1 MLVWWNGKK
10 IVLLQFKTTTMTTM
24 KKILLTL
31 SLVALT
37 LPAMSQMG
45 EKALNRRYQN
55 EIRDSLADVVLQRQR
70 AMQRYAEQWL
80 TALPNDQ
87 KLYDESHIS
96 VGCDLV
102 DTTFA
107 DGTMRLDLVY
117 RLSYNC
123 KHLEG
128 YTDDYPLGTYDVD
141 SSNSCRA
148 ICSLTKHFVEN
159 VLAEHFIPGRE
170 VELTLSSSADGTEF
184 ATAVPYDGRYGEF
197 RYCPVV
203 FNGER
208 LRISVERTTGIK
220 NNCQLAYLRA
230 QAVRANLEENIPAL
244 QRTTNNYRY
253 VTQSYKDSINTHYY
267 RRSAIE
273 IRISDVYSET
283 VARMRA
289 ERMQDNYVDY
299 NIPLTTHRSPDT
311 YVLIIANEHYSPALI
326 PDVPHAHND
335 GQVLRQYFVRA
346 LGVPERQVKVLTDAT
361 RADIQQEGIHW
372 LAELSQA
379 VAGKGDTP
387 TPRANLIVYY
397 AGHGLTDLDGVTYLL
412 TNGIQTDDIKSLS
425 GKPSRCKKKQATDS
439 NRYDI
444 VLSKKEVSRLTAQC
458 LSVEALCNAFKPYPV
473 KNLTVVLD
481 ASFDGHGRDGKAIL
495 RADRKIDPKKKKRKA
510 NLRADAVVLYAA
522 DDTKTAYA
530 FDTYQHGFLTYFLLK
545 EIKSQADNIFR
556 LTYQDIYE
564 SVEAKLNKESAL
576 QNRWQEISGL
586 AGGKYK
592 DNWQRLKIE
601 N

>member
-1 MLVWWNGKK
+1 MP
-10 IVLLQFKTTTMTTM
+10 MT
-24 KKILLTL
+24 KRILLAL
-31 SLVALT
+31 LVAALAI
-37 LPAMSQMG
+37 PAAAQTG

-80 TALPNDQ
+80 TALPNPQ
-87 KLYDESHIS
+87 KLYDESYIS
-96 VGCDLV
+96 VQADLV
-102 DTTFA
+102 DTTFS

-148 ICSLTKHFVEN
+148 ICALTKHFAED
-159 VLAEHFIPGRE
+159 VLGEHFTAGRE
-170 VELTLSSSADGTEF
+170 VEITISSSADGTEF

-208 LRISVERTTGIK
+208 LRISVDRATGIK

-230 QAVRANLEENIPAL
+230 QAVRANLEESIAAL
-244 QRTTNNYRY
+244 GRTTNNYRY
-253 VTQSYKDSINTHYY
+253 ITQSYKDSINTHYY
-267 RRSAIE
+267 RRSAVE
-273 IRISDVYSET
+273 IRLCDVYSQT

-299 NIPLTTHRSPDT
+299 NIPLTTQRNPDT
-311 YVLIIANEHYSPALI
+311 YVLIIANEHYDAALI
-326 PDVPHAHND
+326 PDVPYAEND
-335 GQVLRQYFVRA
+335 GAILRQYFVRA
-346 LGVPERQVKVLTDAT
+346 LGVPERQVKVLSDAT
-361 RADIQQEGIHW
+361 LATIQQEGIHW
-372 LAELSQA
+372 LAELAQA
-379 VAGKGDTP
+379 VAGKGETP
-387 TPRANLIVYY
+387 QPRANLIVYY
-397 AGHGLTDLDGVTYLL
+397 AGHGLTDLGGVTYLL
-412 TNGIQTDDIKSLS
+412 PNGINADNIKSLS
-425 GKPSRCKKKQATDS
+425 GKKSRCGKRSKESDVSSKEGIDS
-439 NRYDI
+439 SRFDI
-444 VLSKKEVSRLTAQC
+444 VLSKKEVGRLADQC
-458 LSVEALCNAFKPYPV
+458 LSVDALCNAFKAYPV

-481 ASFDGHGRDGKAIL
+481 ASFDGHGRDGKPIL

-530 FDTYQHGFLTYFLLK
+530 FDAYQHGFLTYFLLK
-545 EIKSQADNIFR
+545 EVKSQGDNIFR

-564 SVEAKLNKESAL
+564 SVESKLNKESAL

-592 DNWQRLKIE
+592 ESWMKLKIK

>member
-1 MLVWWNGKK
+1 
-10 IVLLQFKTTTMTTM
+10 M
-24 KKILLTL
+24 KKTLLLT
-31 SLVALT
+31 ALLAAT
-37 LPAMSQMG
+37 LMQAAAQTG

-55 EIRDSLADVVLQRQR
+55 EIRDSLADVVLQQQRQ
-70 AMQRYAEQWL
+70 MQRQAEQWL
-80 TALPNDQ
+80 TALPNHQ
-87 KLYDESHIS
+87 KLYDESFIS
-96 VGCDLV
+96 VQADLV
-102 DTTFA
+102 DTMFA
-107 DGTMRLDLVY
+107 DGLMRLDLVY

-128 YTDDYPLGTYDVD
+128 YTDDYPLGTFDVD

-148 ICSLTKHFVEN
+148 ICSLTSQFLHGP
-159 VLAEHFIPGRE
+159 LAEHLKEGQE
-170 VELTLSSSADGTEF
+170 VEITISSSADGTEF
-184 ATAVPYDGRYGEF
+184 TSTVGYDGRYGEF

-208 LRISVERTTGIK
+208 LRISVDRSTGIR

-230 QAVRANLEENIPAL
+230 QAVRANLEEQNPLL
-244 QRTTNNYRY
+244 QHTRNNYRY
-253 VTQSYKDSINTHYY
+253 VTQSYKDSLNTHYY

-273 IRISDVYSET
+273 IRIIDVYSQT

-299 NIPLTTHRSPDT
+299 NIPRTSQRNPDT
-311 YVLIIANEHYSPALI
+311 YVLIIANERYQHPLI
-326 PDVPHAHND
+326 PDVPYAAND
-335 GQVLRQYFVRA
+335 GDVARQYFVHA
-346 LGVPERQVKVLTDAT
+346 LGVPERQVKVLNDASLAT
-361 RADIQQEGIHW
+361 IQQEGIHW
-372 LAELSQA
+372 LAELAQA
-379 VAGKGDTP
+379 VAGKGETP
-387 TPRANLIVYY
+387 QPRANLIVYY
-397 AGHGLTDLDGVTYLL
+397 AGHGLTDLGGVTYLL
-412 TNGIQTDDIKSLS
+412 PNGINADNIKSLS
-425 GKPSRCKKKQATDS
+425 GKKSRCGKRSKESEVSSKEGIDS
-439 NRYDI
+439 SRFDI
-444 VLSKKEVSRLTAQC
+444 VLSKKEVGRLADQC
-458 LSVEALCNAFKPYPV
+458 LSVDALCNAFKAYPV

-481 ASFDGHGRDGKAIL
+481 ASFDGHGRDGKPIL

-530 FDTYQHGFLTYFLLK
+530 FDAYQHGFLTYFLLK
-545 EIKSQADNIFR
+545 EVKSQGDNIFR

-592 DNWQRLKIE
+592 ESWMKLKIK

>member
-1 MLVWWNGKK
+1 
-10 IVLLQFKTTTMTTM
+10 M
-24 KKILLTL
+24 KKTLLLT
-31 SLVALT
+31 ALLAAT
-37 LPAMSQMG
+37 LMPTAAQTG

-55 EIRDSLADVVLQRQR
+55 EIRDSLADVVLQQQR
-70 AMQRYAEQWL
+70 LMQRQAEQWL
-80 TALPNDQ
+80 TALPNHQ
-87 KLYDESHIS
+87 KLYDESFIS
-96 VGCDLV
+96 VQADLV
-102 DTTFA
+102 DTMFA
-107 DGTMRLDLVY
+107 DGLMRLDLVY

-128 YTDDYPLGTYDVD
+128 YTDDYPLGTFDVD

-148 ICSLTKHFVEN
+148 ICSLTSQFLHGP
-159 VLAEHFIPGRE
+159 LAEHLKEGQE
-170 VELTLSSSADGTEF
+170 VEITISSSADGTEF
-184 ATAVPYDGRYGEF
+184 TSAVGYDGRYGEF
-197 RYCPVV
+197 RYCPVT

-208 LRISVERTTGIK
+208 LRISVDRSTGIR

-230 QAVRANLEENIPAL
+230 QAVRANLEEQNPSL
-244 QRTTNNYRY
+244 QHTRNNYRY
-253 VTQSYKDSINTHYY
+253 VTQSYKDSLNTHYY

-273 IRISDVYSET
+273 IRIIDVYSQT
-283 VARMRA
+283 VAHLRA
-289 ERMQDNYVDY
+289 QRMQDNYVDY
-299 NIPLTTHRSPDT
+299 NIPLTTERNPDT
-311 YVLIIANEHYSPALI
+311 YVLIIANEHYDAALI
-326 PDVPHAHND
+326 PDVPYAEND
-335 GQVLRQYFVRA
+335 GNILRQYFTRA
-346 LGVPERQVKVLTDAT
+346 LGVPERQVKVLNDAT
-361 RADIQQEGIHW
+361 LATIQQEGIHW

-387 TPRANLIVYY
+387 QPRANLIVYY
-397 AGHGLTDLDGVTYLL
+397 AGHGLTDLGGVTYLL
-412 TNGIQTDDIKSLS
+412 PNGINADNIKSLS
-425 GKPSRCKKKQATDS
+425 GKKSRCGKKKDSTDENDS
-439 NRYDI
+439 SRFDI
-444 VLSKKEVSRLTAQC
+444 VLSKKEVGRLADQC
-458 LSVEALCNAFKPYPV
+458 LSVDALCNAFKAYPV

-481 ASFDGHGRDGKAIL
+481 ASFDGHGRDGKPIL

-530 FDTYQHGFLTYFLLK
+530 FDAYQHGFLTYFLLK
-545 EIKSQADNIFR
+545 EVKSQGDNIFR

-592 DNWQRLKIE
+592 ESWMKLKIK

>member
-1 MLVWWNGKK
+1 
-10 IVLLQFKTTTMTTM
+10 
-24 KKILLTL
+24 
-31 SLVALT
+31 
-37 LPAMSQMG
+37 
-45 EKALNRRYQN
+45 
-55 EIRDSLADVVLQRQR
+55 
-70 AMQRYAEQWL
+70 
-80 TALPNDQ
+80 
-87 KLYDESHIS
+87 
-96 VGCDLV
+96 
-102 DTTFA
+102 
-107 DGTMRLDLVY
+107 
-117 RLSYNC
+117 
-123 KHLEG
+123 
-128 YTDDYPLGTYDVD
+128 
-141 SSNSCRA
+141 
-148 ICSLTKHFVEN
+148 
-159 VLAEHFIPGRE
+159 
-170 VELTLSSSADGTEF
+170 
-184 ATAVPYDGRYGEF
+184 
-197 RYCPVV
+197 
-203 FNGER
+203 
-208 LRISVERTTGIK
+208 
-220 NNCQLAYLRA
+220 
-230 QAVRANLEENIPAL
+230 
-244 QRTTNNYRY
+244 
-253 VTQSYKDSINTHYY
+253 
-267 RRSAIE
+267 
-273 IRISDVYSET
+273 
-283 VARMRA
+283 MRA

-299 NIPLTTHRSPDT
+299 NIPLTAHRSPDT

-412 TNGIQTDDIKSLS
+412 PNGIQTDDIKSLS
-425 GKPSRCKKKQATDS
+425 GKPSRCKKKQAADS

-444 VLSKKEVSRLTAQC
+444 VLSKKA
-458 LSVEALCNAFKPYPV
+458 V

>member
-1 MLVWWNGKK
+1 
-10 IVLLQFKTTTMTTM
+10 M
-24 KKILLTL
+24 KKTLLLT
-31 SLVALT
+31 ALLAAT
-37 LPAMSQMG
+37 LMQAAAQTG

-55 EIRDSLADVVLQRQR
+55 EIRDSLADVVLQQQRQ
-70 AMQRYAEQWL
+70 MQRQAEQWL
-80 TALPNDQ
+80 TALPNHQ
-87 KLYDESHIS
+87 KLYDESFIS
-96 VGCDLV
+96 VQADLV
-102 DTTFA
+102 DTMFA
-107 DGTMRLDLVY
+107 DGLMRLDLVY

-128 YTDDYPLGTYDVD
+128 YTDDYPLGTFDVD

-148 ICSLTKHFVEN
+148 ICSLTSQFLHGP
-159 VLAEHFIPGRE
+159 LAEHLKEGQE
-170 VELTLSSSADGTEF
+170 VEITISSSADGTEF
-184 ATAVPYDGRYGEF
+184 TSAVGYDGRYGEF

-208 LRISVERTTGIK
+208 LRISVDRSTDIR

-230 QAVRANLEENIPAL
+230 QAVRANLEEQNPSL
-244 QRTTNNYRY
+244 QHTRNNYRY
-253 VTQSYKDSINTHYY
+253 VTQSYKDSLNTHYY

-273 IRISDVYSET
+273 IRIIDVYSQT

-299 NIPLTTHRSPDT
+299 NIPRTSQRNPDT
-311 YVLIIANEHYSPALI
+311 YVLIIANERYQHPLI
-326 PDVPHAHND
+326 PDVPYAAND
-335 GQVLRQYFVRA
+335 GDVARQYFIHA
-346 LGVPERQVKVLTDAT
+346 LGVPERQVKVLNDAT
-361 RADIQQEGIHW
+361 LATIQQEGIHW

-379 VAGKGDTP
+379 VAGKGETP
-387 TPRANLIVYY
+387 QPRANLIVYY
-397 AGHGLTDLDGVTYLL
+397 AGHGLTDLGGVTYLL
-412 TNGIQTDDIKSLS
+412 PNGINADNIKSLS
-425 GKPSRCKKKQATDS
+425 GKKKRCGKRSKESEVSSKEGIDSSRF
-439 NRYDI
+439 DI
-444 VLSKKEVSRLTAQC
+444 VLSKKEVGRLADQC
-458 LSVEALCNAFKPYPV
+458 LSVDALCNAFKAYPV

-481 ASFDGHGRDGKAIL
+481 ASFDGHGRDGRPIL

-530 FDTYQHGFLTYFLLK
+530 FDAYQHGFLTYFLLK
-545 EIKSQADNIFR
+545 EVKSQGDNIFR

-601 N
+601 NLNLKL

>member
-1 MLVWWNGKK
+1 
-10 IVLLQFKTTTMTTM
+10 M
-24 KKILLTL
+24 KKTLLLT
-31 SLVALT
+31 ALLAAT
-37 LPAMSQMG
+37 LMQAAAQTG

-55 EIRDSLADVVLQRQR
+55 EIRDSLANIVLQQQR
-70 AMQRYAEQWL
+70 LMQRQAEQWL
-80 TALPNDQ
+80 TALPNHQ
-87 KLYDESHIS
+87 KLYDESFIS
-96 VGCDLV
+96 VQADLV
-102 DTTFA
+102 DTMFA
-107 DGTMRLDLVY
+107 DGLMRLDLVY

-128 YTDDYPLGTYDVD
+128 YTDDYPLGTFDVD

-148 ICSLTKHFVEN
+148 ICSLTSQFLHGP
-159 VLAEHFIPGRE
+159 LAEHLKEGQE
-170 VELTLSSSADGTEF
+170 VEITISSSADGTEF
-184 ATAVPYDGRYGEF
+184 TSTVGYDGRYGEF
-197 RYCPVV
+197 RYCPVT

-208 LRISVERTTGIK
+208 LRISVDRSTGIR

-230 QAVRANLEENIPAL
+230 QAVRANLEEQNPSL
-244 QRTTNNYRY
+244 QHTRNNYRY
-253 VTQSYKDSINTHYY
+253 VTQSYKDSLNTHYY

-273 IRISDVYSET
+273 IRIIDVYSQT
-283 VARMRA
+283 VAHLRA
-289 ERMQDNYVDY
+289 QRMQDNYVDY
-299 NIPLTTHRSPDT
+299 NIPLTTERNPDT
-311 YVLIIANEHYSPALI
+311 YVLIIANERYQHPLI
-326 PDVPHAHND
+326 PDVPYAAND
-335 GQVLRQYFVRA
+335 GNILRQYFTRA
-346 LGVPERQVKVLTDAT
+346 LGVPERQVKVLNDASLAT
-361 RADIQQEGIHW
+361 IQQEGIHW

-387 TPRANLIVYY
+387 QPRANLIVYY
-397 AGHGLTDLDGVTYLL
+397 AGHGLTDLGGVTYLL
-412 TNGIQTDDIKSLS
+412 PNGINADNIKSLS
-425 GKPSRCKKKQATDS
+425 GKKSRCGKKKDSTDENDS
-439 NRYDI
+439 SRFDI
-444 VLSKKEVSRLTAQC
+444 VLSKKEVGRLADQC
-458 LSVEALCNAFKPYPV
+458 LSVDALCNAFKAYPV

-481 ASFDGHGRDGKAIL
+481 ASFDGHGRDGKPIL

-530 FDTYQHGFLTYFLLK
+530 FDAYQHGFLTYFLLK
-545 EIKSQADNIFR
+545 EVKSQGDNIFR

-592 DNWQRLKIE
+592 ESWMKLKIK

>member
-1 MLVWWNGKK
+1 
-10 IVLLQFKTTTMTTM
+10 M
-24 KKILLTL
+24 KKTLLLT
-31 SLVALT
+31 ALLAAT
-37 LPAMSQMG
+37 LMQAAAQTG

-55 EIRDSLADVVLQRQR
+55 EIRDSLADVVLQQQRQ
-70 AMQRYAEQWL
+70 MQRQAEQWL
-80 TALPNDQ
+80 TALPNHQ
-87 KLYDESHIS
+87 KLYDESFIS
-96 VGCDLV
+96 VQADLV
-102 DTTFA
+102 DTMFA
-107 DGTMRLDLVY
+107 DGLMRLDLVY

-128 YTDDYPLGTYDVD
+128 YTDDYPLGTFDVD

-148 ICSLTKHFVEN
+148 ICSLTSQFLHGP
-159 VLAEHFIPGRE
+159 LAEHLKEGQE
-170 VELTLSSSADGTEF
+170 VEITISSSADGTEF
-184 ATAVPYDGRYGEF
+184 TSAVGYDGRYGEF

-208 LRISVERTTGIK
+208 LRISVDRSTGIR

-230 QAVRANLEENIPAL
+230 QAVRANLEEQNPSL
-244 QRTTNNYRY
+244 QHTRNNYRY
-253 VTQSYKDSINTHYY
+253 VTQSYKDSLNTHYY

-273 IRISDVYSET
+273 IRIIDVYSQT

-299 NIPLTTHRSPDT
+299 NIPRTSQRNPDT
-311 YVLIIANEHYSPALI
+311 YVLIIANERYQHPLI
-326 PDVPHAHND
+326 PDVPYAAND
-335 GQVLRQYFVRA
+335 GDVARQYFVHA
-346 LGVPERQVKVLTDAT
+346 LGVPERQVKVLNDAT
-361 RADIQQEGIHW
+361 LATIQQEGIHW

-379 VAGKGDTP
+379 VAVKGETP
-387 TPRANLIVYY
+387 QPRANLIVYY
-397 AGHGLTDLDGVTYLL
+397 AGHGLTDLGGVTYLL
-412 TNGIQTDDIKSLS
+412 PNGINADNIKSLS
-425 GKPSRCKKKQATDS
+425 GKKKRCGKRSKESEVSSKEGIDSSRF
-439 NRYDI
+439 DI
-444 VLSKKEVSRLTAQC
+444 VLSKKEVGRLADQC
-458 LSVEALCNAFKPYPV
+458 LSVDALCNAFKAYPV

-481 ASFDGHGRDGKAIL
+481 ASFDGHGRDGKPIL

-530 FDTYQHGFLTYFLLK
+530 FDAYQHGFLTYFLLK
-545 EIKSQADNIFR
+545 EVKSQGDNIFR

-592 DNWQRLKIE
+592 ESWMKLKIK

>member
-1 MLVWWNGKK
+1 
-10 IVLLQFKTTTMTTM
+10 M
-24 KKILLTL
+24 KKTLLLT
-31 SLVALT
+31 ALLAAT
-37 LPAMSQMG
+37 LMQAAAQTG

-55 EIRDSLADVVLQRQR
+55 EIRDSLADVVLQQQRQ
-70 AMQRYAEQWL
+70 MQRQAEQWL
-80 TALPNDQ
+80 TALPNHQ
-87 KLYDESHIS
+87 KLYDESFIS
-96 VGCDLV
+96 VQADLV
-102 DTTFA
+102 DTMFA
-107 DGTMRLDLVY
+107 DGLMRLDLVY

-128 YTDDYPLGTYDVD
+128 YTDDYPLGTFDVD

-148 ICSLTKHFVEN
+148 ICSLTSQFLHGP
-159 VLAEHFIPGRE
+159 LAEHLKEGQE
-170 VELTLSSSADGTEF
+170 VEITISSSADGTEF
-184 ATAVPYDGRYGEF
+184 TSTVGYDGRYGEF

-208 LRISVERTTGIK
+208 LRISVDRSTGIR
-220 NNCQLAYLRA
+220 NNCQLAYLRT
-230 QAVRANLEENIPAL
+230 QAVRANLEEQNPSL
-244 QRTTNNYRY
+244 QHTRNNYRY
-253 VTQSYKDSINTHYY
+253 VTQSYKDSLNTHYY

-273 IRISDVYSET
+273 IRIIDVYSQT

-299 NIPLTTHRSPDT
+299 NIPRTSQRNPDT
-311 YVLIIANEHYSPALI
+311 YVLIIANERYQHPLI
-326 PDVPHAHND
+326 PDVPYAAND
-335 GQVLRQYFVRA
+335 GDVARQYFVHA
-346 LGVPERQVKVLTDAT
+346 LGVPERQVKVLNDAT
-361 RADIQQEGIHW
+361 LATIQQEGIHW
-372 LAELSQA
+372 LAELAQA

-387 TPRANLIVYY
+387 QPRANLIVYY
-397 AGHGLTDLDGVTYLL
+397 AGHGLTDLGGVTYLL
-412 TNGIQTDDIKSLS
+412 PNGINADNIKSLN
-425 GKPSRCKKKQATDS
+425 GKKSRCGKKKDSTDENDS
-439 NRYDI
+439 SRFDI
-444 VLSKKEVSRLTAQC
+444 VLSKKEVGRLADQC
-458 LSVEALCNAFKPYPV
+458 LSVDALCNAFKAYPV

-481 ASFDGHGRDGKAIL
+481 ASFDGHGRDGKPIL

-545 EIKSQADNIFR
+545 EVKSQGDNIFR

-576 QNRWQEISGL
+576 QNRWQETSGL

-592 DNWQRLKIE
+592 ESWMKLKIK

>member
-1 MLVWWNGKK
+1 
-10 IVLLQFKTTTMTTM
+10 M
-24 KKILLTL
+24 KKTLLLT
-31 SLVALT
+31 ALLAAT
-37 LPAMSQMG
+37 LMQAAAQTG

-55 EIRDSLADVVLQRQR
+55 EIRDSLADVVLQQQR
-70 AMQRYAEQWL
+70 LMQRQAEQWL
-80 TALPNDQ
+80 TALPNHQ
-87 KLYDESHIS
+87 KLYDESFIS
-96 VGCDLV
+96 VQADLV
-102 DTTFA
+102 DTMFA
-107 DGTMRLDLVY
+107 DGLMRLDLVY

-128 YTDDYPLGTYDVD
+128 YTDDYPLGTFDVD

-148 ICSLTKHFVEN
+148 ICSLTSQFLHGP
-159 VLAEHFIPGRE
+159 LAEHLKEGQE
-170 VELTLSSSADGTEF
+170 VEITISSSADGTEF
-184 ATAVPYDGRYGEF
+184 TSTVGYDGRYGEF

-208 LRISVERTTGIK
+208 LRISVDRSTGIR

-230 QAVRANLEENIPAL
+230 QAVRANLEEQNPSL
-244 QRTTNNYRY
+244 QHTRNNYRY
-253 VTQSYKDSINTHYY
+253 VTQSYKDSLNTHYY

-273 IRISDVYSET
+273 IRIIDVYSQT

-299 NIPLTTHRSPDT
+299 NIPRTSQRNPDT
-311 YVLIIANEHYSPALI
+311 YVLIIANERYQHPLI
-326 PDVPHAHND
+326 PDVPYAEND
-335 GQVLRQYFVRA
+335 GDVARQYFVHA
-346 LGVPERQVKVLTDAT
+346 LGVPERQVKVLNDAT
-361 RADIQQEGIHW
+361 LATIQQEGIHW

-379 VAGKGDTP
+379 VAGKGETP
-387 TPRANLIVYY
+387 QPRANLIVYY

-412 TNGIQTDDIKSLS
+412 PNGINADNIKSLS
-425 GKPSRCKKKQATDS
+425 GKKKRCGKRSKESEVSSKEGIDSSRF
-439 NRYDI
+439 DI
-444 VLSKKEVSRLTAQC
+444 VLSKKEVGRLADQC
-458 LSVEALCNAFKPYPV
+458 LSVDALCNAFKAYPV

-481 ASFDGHGRDGKAIL
+481 ASFDGHGRDGKPIL

-530 FDTYQHGFLTYFLLK
+530 FDAYQHGFLTYFLLK
-545 EIKSQADNIFR
+545 EVKSQGDNIFR

-592 DNWQRLKIE
+592 ESWMKLKIK

>member
-1 MLVWWNGKK
+1 
-10 IVLLQFKTTTMTTM
+10 M
-24 KKILLTL
+24 KKTLLLT
-31 SLVALT
+31 ALLAAT
-37 LPAMSQMG
+37 LIPTTAQTG

-55 EIRDSLADVVLQRQR
+55 EIRDSLADVVLQQQR
-70 AMQRYAEQWL
+70 LMQRQAEQWL
-80 TALPNDQ
+80 TALPNHQ
-87 KLYDESHIS
+87 KLYDESFIS
-96 VGCDLV
+96 VQADLV
-102 DTTFA
+102 DTMFA
-107 DGTMRLDLVY
+107 DGLMRLDLVY

-128 YTDDYPLGTYDVD
+128 YTDDYPLGTFDVD

-148 ICSLTKHFVEN
+148 ICSLTSQFLHGP
-159 VLAEHFIPGRE
+159 LAEHLKEGQE
-170 VELTLSSSADGTEF
+170 VEITISSSADGTEF
-184 ATAVPYDGRYGEF
+184 TSAVGYDGRYGEF

-208 LRISVERTTGIK
+208 LRISVDRSTGIR

-230 QAVRANLEENIPAL
+230 QAVRANLEEQNPSL
-244 QRTTNNYRY
+244 QHTRNNYRY
-253 VTQSYKDSINTHYY
+253 VTQSYKDSLNTHYY

-273 IRISDVYSET
+273 IRIIDVYSQT

-299 NIPLTTHRSPDT
+299 NIPLTTERNPDT
-311 YVLIIANEHYSPALI
+311 YVLIIANEHYDAALI
-326 PDVPHAHND
+326 PDVPYAAND
-335 GQVLRQYFVRA
+335 GNILRQYFTRA
-346 LGVPERQVKVLTDAT
+346 LGVPERQVKVLNDASLAT
-361 RADIQQEGIHW
+361 IQQEGIHW

-387 TPRANLIVYY
+387 QPRANLIVYY
-397 AGHGLTDLDGVTYLL
+397 AGHGLTDLGGVTYLL
-412 TNGIQTDDIKSLS
+412 PNGINADNIKSLS
-425 GKPSRCKKKQATDS
+425 GKKSRCGKKKDSTDENDS
-439 NRYDI
+439 SRFDI
-444 VLSKKEVSRLTAQC
+444 VLSKKEVGRLADQC
-458 LSVEALCNAFKPYPV
+458 LSVDALCNAFKAYPV

-481 ASFDGHGRDGKAIL
+481 ASFDGHGRDGKPIL

-530 FDTYQHGFLTYFLLK
+530 FDAYQHGFLTYFLLK
-545 EIKSQADNIFR
+545 EVKSQGDNIFR

-592 DNWQRLKIE
+592 ESWMKLKIK

>member
-1 MLVWWNGKK
+1 
-10 IVLLQFKTTTMTTM
+10 M
-24 KKILLTL
+24 KKTILILLCITALLPL
-31 SLVALT
+31 SAQT
-37 LPAMSQMG
+37 G
-45 EKALNRRYQN
+45 ERSLNRRYQS
-55 EIRDSLADVVLQRQR
+55 EIRDSLANVVLQRQR

-80 TALPNDQ
+80 IALPNNE
-87 KLYDESHIS
+87 KLYDESFIS
-96 VGCDLV
+96 VGADLV
-102 DTTFA
+102 DTLFDNGA
-107 DGTMRLDLVY
+107 MRLDLVY

-148 ICSLTKHFVEN
+148 ICALTKYFVSH
-159 VLAEHFIPGRE
+159 VLSDLFTAGKE
-170 VELTLSSSADGTEF
+170 VDITISSSADGTEF
-184 ATAVPYDGRYGEF
+184 SNAVAYDGRYGDF

-208 LRISVERTTGIK
+208 IRISVDRTTGIK

-230 QAVRANLEENIPAL
+230 QSVRANLEENIPAL
-244 QRTTNNYRY
+244 LRTHNNYRY

-267 RRSAIE
+267 RRSSIE
-273 IRISDVYSET
+273 IRVSDVFAET
-283 VARMRA
+283 VARMQADKR
-289 ERMQDNYVDY
+289 QDNYVDY
-299 NIPLTTHRSPDT
+299 NIPRTSQRNPDT
-311 YVLIIANEHYSPALI
+311 YVLIIANERYQHPLI
-326 PDVPHAHND
+326 PDVPYAAND
-335 GQVLRQYFVRA
+335 GDVARQYFIHA
-346 LGVPERQVKVLTDAT
+346 LGVPERQVKVLNDAT
-361 RADIQQEGIHW
+361 LATIQQEGIHW

-387 TPRANLIVYY
+387 QPRANLIVYY
-397 AGHGLTDLDGVTYLL
+397 AGHGLTDLGGVTYLL
-412 TNGIQTDDIKSLS
+412 PNGINADNIKSLS
-425 GKPSRCKKKQATDS
+425 GKKKRCGKRSKESEVSSKEGIDSSRF
-439 NRYDI
+439 DI
-444 VLSKKEVSRLTAQC
+444 VLSKKEVGRLADQC
-458 LSVEALCNAFKPYPV
+458 LSVDALCNAFKAYPV

-481 ASFDGHGRDGKAIL
+481 ASFDGHGRDGKPIL

-545 EIKSQADNIFR
+545 EIKSQADNIFH

-592 DNWQRLKIE
+592 ESWMKLKIK